1 MFCVNKDDY
10 RWQPMCSNP
19 LSNSV
24 RDRLLGDEECKSPF
38 GTYELQIPVD
48 KTLSCKS
55 TAITDTNC
63 KDLDVSILHEQ
74 EQLIPPDYIA
84 LWRSILLSCPRE
96 VWEGVTSR
104 FTVIFRLDV
113 HELLTVLCSF
123 LF

>member
-1 MFCVNKDDY
+1 MAMARNGGQPSYYRQLFSLLTDSYTYRNRLKSRRMQRAISNQQFVSFRAEESLFCVEKDDY

-63 KDLDVSILHEQ
+63 KDLDVSIAH
-74 EQLIPPDYIA
+74 
-84 LWRSILLSCPRE
+84 
-96 VWEGVTSR
+96 
-104 FTVIFRLDV
+104 
-113 HELLTVLCSF
+113 
-123 LF
+123 